1 MHTTTFTIISQRV
14 AGDCAAV
21 HVKFSSTTHR
31 HTSTGVCGCAVCLLA
46 MSDCAVAFAVAQSEG
61 ATRPYADGGVICIHL
76 DTMPVETEDD
86 AVIDRPLLSQLY
98 VIIQIVVACLHAI
111 LEFIRTI
118 DSRPCTCGRR
128 MGLIGMHAVRATD
141 EMIRMLACLHLHKR
155 RRVHRIANIL
165 PTRHIQPGNLLVGQ
179 LCHSL
184 VNGSQQRL
192 NLVRVLRRHLVR
204 QGINKCLRILYIGV
218 CIARVAAA
226 DIVTADGI
234 AGGGELL
241 LFCHCSRVLCKGR
254 RGLHGKAESKCHEQ
268 T

>member
-1 MHTTTFTIISQRV
+1 M
-14 AGDCAAV
+14 GDSA
-21 HVKFSSTTHR
+21 
-31 HTSTGVCGCAVCLLA
+31 LA
-46 MSDCAVAFAVAQSEG
+46 LAVAQSEG
-61 ATRPYADGGVICIHL
+61 ISVMHVDDAIRCLHRDVI
-76 DTMPVETEDD
+76 TVKTEDD
-86 AVIDRPLLSQLY
+86 
-98 VIIQIVVACLHAI
+98 VIISRLPARLQRHVLGQIVVARRSNLRQIVNAC
-111 LEFIRTI
+111 
-118 DSRPCTCGRR
+118 PCTTTTCRQLV
-128 MGLIGMHAVRATD
+128 GLITMLTVRATD
-141 EMIRMLACLHLHKR
+141 EMIRMLACLLRHKR

-165 PTRHIQPGNLLVGQ
+165 PTRHIQPGSLLVGQ

-192 NLVRVLRRHLVR
+192 DLVHVLRRHLVR